1 MLHRQFDQPAMLIS
15 KSGGFGDQP
24 DRFIG
29 VGLGDGE
36 VALDLS
42 PHRENDLGF
51 TLVGHGKTTRVE
63 GLGPEQGPADFVIG
77 TK

>member
-15 KSGGFGDQP
+15 KSGGFGDQSGS
-24 DRFIG
+24 FIG

-36 VALDLS
+36 VALDLP

-51 TLVGHGKTTRVE
+51 TLVGQWNNHSRRRAKPRAQSG
-63 GLGPEQGPADFVIG
+63 DFVIG